1 MILKILQNSLE
12 NTCDQ
17 VPFLIKL
24 QASRMLL
31 YSLFRLTSLKLVSA
45 ISSFFY
51 FFHQMVAFKNCE
63 KCFLFHLRSS
73 FHSRDIQIFVF
84 LSFLFL
90 PVGHCFT
97 GWSKISLKVHD
108 IINCLNKNSITHFVW
123 YLEKEKQCDIET
135 LSIDGVSDKEHF
147 RRKIVQKN
155 VQQKLVPDLFKI
167 LVNNPKQPLHV
178 RNCFKSKIFWKW
190 IIKKP

>member
-17 VPFLIKL
+17 VSFLIKL

-167 LVNNPKQPLHV
+167 LVNNPKQPLHA
-178 RNCFKSKIFWKW
+178 RNYFKSKIFWKR

>member
-1 MILKILQNSLE
+1 
-12 NTCDQ
+12 
-17 VPFLIKL
+17 
-24 QASRMLL
+24 MLL

-123 YLEKEKQCDIET
+123 YLEKEKWCDIET